1 MLRDNVAATIVSV
14 GVTLF
19 SARRAGRSLLHGIN
33 LAYRVQHERSGI
45 RRQLVS
51 MLLVL
56 GCAAL
61 LLTALVSLSVLAFL
75 QSYVPDGLP
84 GARLVSTIILFGS
97 LTLGAGVGLI
107 VTYRYAP
114 ACDAIPWRH
123 ALPGTI
129 AGVVMWLCAT
139 LLFRIYVSRFA
150 SFDDTYGSLAAV
162 VVLMLWLMVSAWVL
176 LLGARLNAEAMRRSG
191 AHYHR
196 KRRMTDIPVQDRY
209 RNRLLTII
217 AAIMIIAALRIG
229 FAVTMPIAFAAITV
243 AALWPLKR
251 WLAGSMPSWLA
262 YTLTMLALVVILG
275 AFAAAVYLSIGQVIA
290 VMASQWPGLERSY
303 GKLAV
308 WAANHGVPLS
318 GTVDRQRIVAVI
330 QMLASGV
337 YAFVTYVGFIA
348 LVVMLGLP
356 EVPRFRRKL
365 HDMLDGG
372 ERRGML
378 DVAEAI
384 SGQIRRY
391 LGTTLATSILTGVAS
406 ALWSWM
412 TGL

>member
-1 MLRDNVAATIVSV
+1 
-14 GVTLF
+14 
-19 SARRAGRSLLHGIN
+19 
-33 LAYRVQHERSGI
+33 
-45 RRQLVS
+45 
-51 MLLVL
+51 
-56 GCAAL
+56 
-61 LLTALVSLSVLAFL
+61 
-75 QSYVPDGLP
+75 
-84 GARLVSTIILFGS
+84 
-97 LTLGAGVGLI
+97 
-107 VTYRYAP
+107 
-114 ACDAIPWRH
+114 
-123 ALPGTI
+123 
-129 AGVVMWLCAT
+129 
-139 LLFRIYVSRFA
+139 
-150 SFDDTYGSLAAV
+150 
-162 VVLMLWLMVSAWVL
+162 
-176 LLGARLNAEAMRRSG
+176 
-191 AHYHR
+191 
-196 KRRMTDIPVQDRY
+196 MTDIPVQDRY

-303 GKLAV
+303 GRLAV

-356 EVPRFRRKL
+356 EVPRFRHKL
-365 HDMLDGG
+365 HDMVYGG

-378 DVAEAI
+378 DVTEAI

-406 ALWSWM
+406 ALWSWL
-412 TGL
+412 TGLELALVWGLLNFLLNFVPVVGNIVGIVPPVLYAFVQFGSWQMPALVFVGFAILQVTISNVIYPLLQGKQLSLSPLAIIIAMTFWSWVWGIAGALIAVPLTAALVIVCRQFDRSRWIATLLSA